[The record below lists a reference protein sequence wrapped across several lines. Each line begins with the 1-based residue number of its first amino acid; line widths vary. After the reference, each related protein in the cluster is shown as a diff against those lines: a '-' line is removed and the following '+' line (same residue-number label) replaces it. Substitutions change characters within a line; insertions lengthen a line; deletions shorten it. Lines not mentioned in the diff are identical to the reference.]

1 MKCFQNVKGTAKEWS
16 PEETIILLV
25 LGQGYSGHAA
35 NQNVGMPPCE
45 QMGLSVVCQGGY
57 LPAKRLLTKRRGGLR
72 VPVHVCIAITSVW
85 LINSLLSGLRWV
97 TPYRPPYHV
106 LDDRTRNGKRHT
118 HSWPPGDYGVMT
130 GNSEGNRSPQ
140 RVQQAA
146 RQPNNNNVCG
156 ALVGHWLGFMGP
168 MPQPRL
174 QGTKAP

>member
-45 QMGLSVVCQGGY
+45 QMGLSVICQGGY
-57 LPAKRLLTKRRGGLR
+57 LPAKRLLTKKEGWLACACACVHSDHQR
-72 VPVHVCIAITSVW
+72 VANQLP
-85 LINSLLSGLRWV
+85 SLW

>member
-57 LPAKRLLTKRRGGLR
+57 LSAKRLLTKKEGWLACACACVHSDHQR
-72 VPVHVCIAITSVW
+72 VANQLP
-85 LINSLLSGLRWV
+85 SLW